1 MSVNFKV
8 KSKKVDK
15 RKNQVVE
22 TLDSKHF
29 DMIKQIESLKD
40 TLPSLERLLVYHEK
54 KLQEYHTQKKRLN
67 EAVVEE
73 QQKLQQQQQ
82 LGSMPDD
89 EIYVSIYHE
98 EETIQKLKMD
108 ILKIKNNEYMNEY
121 FLKTGHLLY
130 EYYDGQKADEEP
142 EEDEEDEKEKD
153 EDEEDE
159 GEEDE
164 DEEDEDNDETSS
176 HEKEQK
182 EQKEQGGGG
191 GGKKEKENAQ
201 LPPIVKK
208 TKITDYIE
216 KDQGFDKANMYSRYI
231 QLINNQTFIHKD
243 ILVKKHN
250 QGTICPKCLIELT
263 LLYSEGLQV
272 CNMCGLTEYIL
283 IDSEKPSFRE
293 PPPEVSY
300 FAYKRINHFNE
311 WLSQFQA
318 KESTEIPPHIYQ
330 LILAEMKKERITDL
344 NKITHTKIREYL
356 KKLKLNKY
364 YEHIP
369 HILNK
374 LNKKV
379 PIIGKEV
386 EDKLRHMFK
395 EIQAPFMKI
404 CPPTR
409 KNFLSYSYVLH
420 KFVELLGLDH
430 LKEAFHLLKSREKL
444 HQQDQMWKEICK
456 ELNWMYIK
464 SI

>member
-29 DMIKQIESLKD
+29 EMIKQIESIKE
-40 TLPSLERLLVYHEK
+40 TLPALEHLLAYHEK
-54 KLQEYHTQKKRLN
+54 KLQEYHTQKTRLY
-67 EAVVEE
+67 EAATTTTTSEDE
-73 QQKLQQQQQ
+73 QRQQKQHTLT
-82 LGSMPDD
+82 D

-108 ILKIKNNEYMNEY
+108 ILKIKNNDYMNEY

-142 EEDEEDEKEKD
+142 EEQEEDDGEN
-153 EDEEDE
+153 EDDDDGEND
-159 GEEDE
+159 GEED
-164 DEEDEDNDETSS
+164 DEDDGETS
-176 HEKEQK
+176 KEQ
-182 EQKEQGGGG
+182 EQEEEQGQ
-191 GGKKEKENAQ
+191 GKKEKESAQ
-201 LPPIVKK
+201 VSIVKK

-216 KDQGFDKANMYSRYI
+216 KDQGFDKANMYNRYI

-243 ILVKKHN
+243 IMVKKNN

-318 KESTEIPPHIYQ
+318 KESTEIPPQIYQ
-330 LILAEMKKERITDL
+330 LILAEMKKERIADL

>member
-1 MSVNFKV
+1 MSNTFKV
-8 KSKKVDK
+8 KTKKADK
-15 RKNQVVE
+15 RKNQVLE
-22 TLDSKHF
+22 TLDSKHQ
-29 DMIKQIESLKD
+29 DMIRHIESLQD
-40 TLPSLERLLVYHEK
+40 TLPGLQSLLKHHQDKLADYKRQIDVLHEIPTSSSLASESK
-54 KLQEYHTQKKRLN
+54 SISSEEAELNLDMDNKL
-67 EAVVEE
+67 
-73 QQKLQQQQQ
+73 
-82 LGSMPDD
+82 
-89 EIYVSIYHE
+89 YVAMYHE
-98 EETIQKLKMD
+98 EEIIQKLQRD
-108 ILKIKNNEYMNEY
+108 ITKIQNNEHINEY

-130 EYYDGQKADEEP
+130 DYYDGQKPRGGDEAEAEADKSEAAATATAEEQEGAATAEEP
-142 EEDEEDEKEKD
+142 EGAAKETEKAKKK
-153 EDEEDE
+153 
-159 GEEDE
+159 
-164 DEEDEDNDETSS
+164 NSS
-176 HEKEQK
+176 I
-182 EQKEQGGGG
+182 GTV
-191 GGKKEKENAQ
+191 
-201 LPPIVKK
+201 LKK
-208 TKITDYIE
+208 TKITDFIDKDNGFE
-216 KDQGFDKANMYSRYI
+216 KADMYNRYI
-231 QLINNQTFIHKD
+231 QLINNHTFIQKE
-243 ILVKKHN
+243 VSK
-250 QGTICPKCLIELT
+250 QFSGGGAAVCPKCMVDLT
-263 LLYSEGLQV
+263 LFYSEGLQV

-318 KESTEIPPHIYQ
+318 KESTEIPPEIYQ
-330 LILAEMKKERITDL
+330 AILLEMKKERITDL
-344 NKITHTKIREYL
+344 NKITHAKIREYL

-379 PIIGKEV
+379 PLIGKEV

-420 KFVELLGLDH
+420 KFVELLNLDH
-430 LKEAFHLLKSREKL
+430 LKDAFHLLKSREKL
-444 HQQDQMWKEICK
+444 HQQDQMWKEICR

>member
-1 MSVNFKV
+1 VRK
-8 KSKKVDK
+8 KS
-15 RKNQVVE
+15 
-22 TLDSKHF
+22 
-29 DMIKQIESLKD
+29 
-40 TLPSLERLLVYHEK
+40 
-54 KLQEYHTQKKRLN
+54 
-67 EAVVEE
+67 
-73 QQKLQQQQQ
+73 
-82 LGSMPDD
+82 
-89 EIYVSIYHE
+89 
-98 EETIQKLKMD
+98 
-108 ILKIKNNEYMNEY
+108 
-121 FLKTGHLLY
+121 
-130 EYYDGQKADEEP
+130 
-142 EEDEEDEKEKD
+142 
-153 EDEEDE
+153 
-159 GEEDE
+159 
-164 DEEDEDNDETSS
+164 
-176 HEKEQK
+176 
-182 EQKEQGGGG
+182 GGV
-191 GGKKEKENAQ
+191 
-201 LPPIVKK
+201 LKK
-208 TKITDYIE
+208 TKITDFIE
-216 KDQGFDKANMYSRYI
+216 KDNGLEKADMYNRYI
-231 QLINNQTFIHKD
+231 QLINNQTFIQKE
-243 ILVKKHN
+243 VSKQYN
-250 QGTICPKCLIELT
+250 GGAAMCPKCMVDLT

-318 KESTEIPPHIYQ
+318 KESTEIPPEIYQ
-330 LILAEMKKERITDL
+330 AILLEMKKERITDL
-344 NKITHTKIREYL
+344 NKITHAKIREYL

-379 PIIGKEV
+379 PLIGKEV

-420 KFVELLGLDH
+420 KFVELLNLDH
-430 LKEAFHLLKSREKL
+430 LKDAFHLLKSREKL
-444 HQQDQMWKEICK
+444 HQQDQMWKEICR